1 MKAPVAKKIPTKL
14 IKHGDERTDY
24 YYWLNERENNQVINY
39 LEEENRYTDF
49 MLENTQL
56 LQQTLYDEMV
66 GRIKQTDMSVPYE
79 LNGYQYYV
87 RYLEGSEYPVICR
100 KSIEEHAKEEVMLDG
115 NKMAEGFVFF
125 HIGHWEVSPDNKLI
139 AFTMDTVSRR
149 QYTIRVKNLM
159 TGKMGSDEIIHTAGD
174 VTWANDSKTLFY
186 TKKDETLRPYQI
198 LRHQLGTAA
207 EMDVVIFEETD
218 TTFRTYVYKTKSDK
232 YLVIGS
238 RSILS
243 DEYRILEAD
252 NPTGEFRIFQERTE
266 NLEYSIYH
274 QGDRFLVLTN
284 HQALNFQLMQTPEN
298 KTTLANWETL
308 VGPRDDVF
316 LEDVE
321 VFHDFVVLTERE
333 KGLTEREK
341 GLTLFRLMQTT
352 SDSEHYLYFDEADY
366 HAVAA
371 LNPDYF
377 SKKFR
382 FHFTSLKTPNT
393 VYDYD
398 SIHRTQQLLKQTEV
412 AGGYHPEDYITERC
426 YAPVRDGALVPIS
439 LVYKKDFKKDGSQPV
454 LMYGY
459 GAYGINMDSTF
470 LSKRLS
476 LLDRGFAYAIAHIR
490 GSEELGRSWYEEG
503 KLLNKKN
510 TFYDFIDCGRFLIKE
525 QYTRSEKLFGYGG
538 SAGGLLIGAVINM
551 APTLFKGVIAA
562 VPFVDVVTTMLDE
575 SIPLTTGE
583 YDEWGNP
590 NEKAY
595 YDYMLSYS
603 PYDQVKKQDYPAML
617 VVTGLH
623 DSQVQYWEPAKWVA
637 KLREFKTDE
646 NLLLLKTNMELGH
659 GGASGR
665 FEALKDTA
673 LEYAFLLKELGQE
686 SM

>member
-14 IKHGDERTDY
+14 IKHGDERTDN
-24 YYWLNERENNQVINY
+24 YYWLNQRENNQVINY

-49 MLENTQL
+49 MLQNTQV
-56 LQQTLYDEMV
+56 LQQKLYDEMV

-87 RYLEGSEYPVICR
+87 RYLEGCEYPVICR
-100 KSIEEHAKEEVMLDG
+100 KSIAENANEEVMLDG
-115 NKMAEGFVFF
+115 NKMAEGLVFF
-125 HIGHWEVSPDNKLI
+125 HIGNWEVSPDNKLI
-139 AFTMDTVSRR
+139 AFTTDTVSRR

-159 TGKMGSDEIIHTAGD
+159 TGEMVPEEIIHTAGD
-174 VTWANDSKTLFY
+174 VTWANDCKTLFY

-218 TTFRTYVYKTKSDK
+218 TTFRTFVYKTKSDK

-274 QGDRFLVLTN
+274 QGDRFLLLTN

-298 KTTLANWETL
+298 KTALANWETL
-308 VGPRDDVF
+308 VGPRDKVF

-333 KGLTEREK
+333 KGLI
-341 GLTLFRLMQTT
+341 LFRLMQTP
-352 SDSEHYLYFDEADY
+352 SGSEHYLHFTETDY

-371 LNPDYF
+371 VNPDYF

-398 SIHRTQQLLKQTEV
+398 SIHRTQQLLKQMEV

-426 YAPVRDGALVPIS
+426 YAPARDGALVPIS

-459 GAYGINMDSTF
+459 GSYGINMDSTF

-490 GSEELGRSWYEEG
+490 GSEELGREWYEDG

-510 TFYDFIDCGRFLIKE
+510 TFYDFIDCGCFLIE
-525 QYTRSEKLFGYGG
+525 EHYTQSEMLFGYGG

-551 APTLFKGVIAA
+551 APTLFKGVVAA

-603 PYDQVKKQDYPAML
+603 PYDQVKKQDYPALL

-637 KLREFKTDE
+637 KLRELKTDE

-665 FEALKDTA
+665 FEAMKDAA
-673 LEYAFLLKELGQE
+673 LEYAFLLKELGQD
-686 SM
+686 SI